1 MKSTEIEIGNPSGL
15 HARPAAVFVR
25 AAAKFHCG
33 IRLQNLTAG
42 RPEADAKSILGVLT
56 AGVARGHRIRLVA
69 DGDDAEQAIAELRA
83 LIESGLG
90 ETLDA
95 DAAP

>member
-1 MKSTEIEIGNPSGL
+1 MTSTELEIRNPSGL

-25 AAAKFHCG
+25 AASRFHSG
-33 IRLQNLTAG
+33 IRLQNLTTD
-42 RPEADAKSILGVLT
+42 RPEVDAKSILGVLT
-56 AGVARGHRIRLVA
+56 SGVAKGHRIRLVA

>member
-1 MKSTEIEIGNPSGL
+1 MTSIELEIRNPSGL

-25 AAAKFHCG
+25 AAAKFRSG
-33 IRLQNLTAG
+33 IHLQNLTTG
-42 RPEADAKSILGVLT
+42 RPETDAKSILGVLT
-56 AGVARGHRIRLVA
+56 SGVAKGHRIRLVA
-69 DGDDAEQAIAELRA
+69 EGDDAEQAVTELRA